1 MHDYNSSNDFDATQ
15 RIYAADYK
23 RKYKKSLNIIE
34 DLEIKIKDLEKKNEG
49 IEKLKEQLELTKEMN
64 KALYKTVYSLEEEN
78 FKLRQQ
84 VAQLQLQQSPSIPY
98 KITCDTNPNT
108 RAKHLPEEVGMMNG
122 SELIFGRYKD

>member
-49 IEKLKEQLELTKEMN
+49 IEKLKKQLELTKEMN
-64 KALYKTVYSLEEEN
+64 KALYKTVYGLEEEN

-84 VAQLQLQQSPSIPY
+84 VAQLQLQQSPSIPWTPFSPNNPY

-108 RAKHLPEEVGMMNG
+108 RAKHLPEEV
-122 SELIFGRYKD
+122 

>member
-64 KALYKTVYSLEEEN
+64 KALYKTVYGLEEEN

-84 VAQLQLQQSPSIPY
+84 VAQLQLQQSPSIP
-98 KITCDTNPNT
+98 
-108 RAKHLPEEVGMMNG
+108 
-122 SELIFGRYKD
+122 